1 MGGEPP
7 SLLASGYPCPFP
19 HGGAGHSPLH
29 WPSAASPSPVSL
41 YLFHSLCQPLFA
53 PERSPCAPPSSI
65 VYPHGNRLLYMRLT
79 SPDSAKGAGSFP
91 LARKQL
97 GSAVQFGKGL
107 CQFRARGSVAR
118 PLPKGTRYLGLLAR
132 CKVAWPSVSALSLP
146 QPECPLHTLFPPAL
160 LGPQDVQKECLE
172 ELATYSISKGERQ
185 TEAGEGARMTLT
197 RSGLPRARPGRL
209 EKPRAAL
216 CGKWL
221 FGSSIELLNVLDRLA
236 SALSLS
242 NITRQLFRAGRDIRG
257 KRGATIRRPAH
268 RTNTPETGEPGDPWR
283 GGRGSPDV
291 HISFGDALALVLT
304 FPPTLKPHLHLT
316 HPGPGAAALLFS
328 FSLVF
333 FSFPLFL
340 LSWFSPLRN
349 PLSKGGPYSTPQQA
363 H

>member
-1 MGGEPP
+1 MWLDRCLEGPGISASWPGVN
-7 SLLASGYPCPFP
+7 SLAKRLSLV
-19 HGGAGHSPLH
+19 SP
-29 WPSAASPSPVSL
+29 AARVPSPHFV
-41 YLFHSLCQPLFA
+41 
-53 PERSPCAPPSSI
+53 PS
-65 VYPHGNRLLYMRLT
+65 
-79 SPDSAKGAGSFP
+79 
-91 LARKQL
+91 
-97 GSAVQFGKGL
+97 
-107 CQFRARGSVAR
+107 
-118 PLPKGTRYLGLLAR
+118 
-132 CKVAWPSVSALSLP
+132 
-146 QPECPLHTLFPPAL
+146 AL

-172 ELATYSISKGERQ
+172 ELAISKGERQ
-185 TEAGEGARMTLT
+185 TEAGEGAQMTLT

-291 HISFGDALALVLT
+291 RTSFGDALALVLT

-333 FSFPLFL
+333 FPSLFSFSLGFL
-340 LSWFSPLRN
+340 LFAILSVKGALTPLPNRLTDTLVSPCCGL
-349 PLSKGGPYSTPQQA
+349 LDSLALGLTQV
-363 H
+363 